1 MGEERDDTD
10 YNGKMWKLDENDKIQ
25 EYDVIN
31 GVEHQVIK
39 TVPVDDEIK
48 KTILD
53 LFGDDY

>member
-31 GVEHQVIK
+31 GVEHL
-39 TVPVDDEIK
+39 PVDDETM